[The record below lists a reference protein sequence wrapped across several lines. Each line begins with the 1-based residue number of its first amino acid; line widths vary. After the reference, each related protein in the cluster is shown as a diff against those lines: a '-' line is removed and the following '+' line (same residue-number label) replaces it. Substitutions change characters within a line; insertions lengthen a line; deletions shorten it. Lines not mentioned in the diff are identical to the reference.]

1 MATNSD
7 TLFLRLA
14 EQICGEARVATKAI
28 ECVEAFT
35 ERFNARDLAGMD
47 AMLHFP
53 HALVSGKEL
62 NELIVWEQPG
72 QMSASFFDDLTAAT
86 GWYRT
91 TYLHKQVILASAH
104 KVHLLIEYTRDDA
117 AGKVI
122 TSHQNL
128 WIVTFEDGRWGIKVR
143 SH

>member
-1 MATNSD
+1 MTSKSD

-14 EQICGEARVATKAI
+14 EQIHSEEQVAVKAI
-28 ECVEAFT
+28 ECIEAFT

-53 HALVSGKEL
+53 HAIVSGKEFK
-62 NELIVWEQPG
+62 ELIVWEQPG
-72 QMSASFFDDLTAAT
+72 QMPASFFDDLIAAT
-86 GWYRT
+86 GWHRT
-91 TYLHKQVILASAH
+91 TYRHKHVILASAH
-104 KVHLLIEYTRDDA
+104 KVHLLIEYSRDDA
-117 AGKVI
+117 AGNVI